1 MLTKDKLIEIIYHM
15 PDEKFSNLESLLEEI
30 ILFDKI
36 ENSLQA
42 AAKGEVYS
50 EEEMHQIISKW

>member
-1 MLTKDKLIEIIYHM
+1 MLTKDKLIEIINHM
-15 PDEKFSNLESLLEEI
+15 PDEKFCNMESLLKEI

-42 AAKGEVYS
+42 AAKGEVYT
-50 EEEMHQIISKW
+50 EEEMYQMISKW

>member
-1 MLTKDKLIEIIYHM
+1 MLTKDKLIEIINHM
-15 PDEKFSNLESLLEEI
+15 PDEKFCNMESLLKEI

-42 AAKGEVYS
+42 AAKGDVYT
-50 EEEMHQIISKW
+50 EEEMYQMISKW